1 MTDRKDGTHA
11 SRTSTGATPRQP
23 GPVRIWI
30 EVVLL
35 VSGIVLLAVFAAAQ
49 VDRLRSSNALL
60 RAFPAAGS
68 SASST
73 SPEDLAPEDPSIHSG
88 DAANADGDGRPINAG
103 APGMPL
109 AVLRIPGIHL
119 EVPVLDGTDV
129 LTLNHAAGRIAGTAL
144 PGQAG
149 NIGIAAHRDSFFRNL
164 GKLRVGDPIE
174 LETRNGVQTYVVEQ
188 TRIVM
193 PDDVSV
199 LDPRPTPSLTLVT
212 CYPFHYLGRAPQR
225 YIVIASLEQPAA
237 PAHPSVNP

>member
-1 MTDRKDGTHA
+1 
-11 SRTSTGATPRQP
+11 
-23 GPVRIWI
+23 
-30 EVVLL
+30 
-35 VSGIVLLAVFAAAQ
+35 
-49 VDRLRSSNALL
+49 
-60 RAFPAAGS
+60 
-68 SASST
+68 
-73 SPEDLAPEDPSIHSG
+73 
-88 DAANADGDGRPINAG
+88 
-103 APGMPL
+103 MPL

-174 LETRNGVQTYVVEQ
+174 LETRNGVQTYVIEQ

-237 PAHPSVNP
+237 PAHSSVNP